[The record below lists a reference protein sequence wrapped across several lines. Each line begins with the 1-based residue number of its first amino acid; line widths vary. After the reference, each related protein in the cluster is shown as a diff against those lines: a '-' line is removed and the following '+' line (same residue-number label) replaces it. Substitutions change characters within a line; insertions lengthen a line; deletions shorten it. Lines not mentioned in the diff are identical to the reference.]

1 MGFNLMIMNKF
12 EWIFFDLD
20 GTLVDSIGIMY
31 DVYCN
36 FLHNFHITGTKT
48 EFQYLNGPSL
58 KEIVIY
64 LKNKYDLC
72 DSVEELLIKYHNMIE
87 ESYVDVRP
95 FRDSTELLSY
105 LKNKKY
111 KLAIVSSSTSDM
123 VQSILKK
130 NNWLNYFSLI
140 ITGDQIKKSKP
151 SPDIYNLC
159 ISRTNSNIKKIL
171 VVEDSKNGY
180 ESAQSAGL
188 KCILLDKNTNLKSL
202 MSIC

>member
-1 MGFNLMIMNKF
+1 MIMNKF

-20 GTLVDSIGIMY
+20 GTLVDSIEIMY
-31 DVYCN
+31 NVYCN
-36 FLHNFHITGTKT
+36 FLHSFHIIGTKI
-48 EFQYLNGPSL
+48 EFENLNGPSL

-64 LKNKYDLC
+64 LKNKYDLH
-72 DSVEELLIKYHNMIE
+72 DSVEELLVKYGNMIE
-87 ESYVDVRP
+87 QSYNNVKP

-105 LKNKKY
+105 LKNKGY
-111 KLAIVSSSTSDM
+111 KLAIVSSSTSNL

-159 ISRTNSNIKKIL
+159 ISHTNTNIKKIL
-171 VVEDSKNGY
+171 VIEDSKNGY
-180 ESAQSAGL
+180 ESAQKAGL
-188 KCILLDKNTNLKSL
+188 KCILLDKNINLKSL